1 MSGPSAAAR
10 SDVAAVPLG
19 IDTEQQVAVE
29 TAEEVRDP
37 GRSHPRRSR
46 VSAHT
51 WWQPALVLLALIGLG
66 YGIAGIFAL
75 QGRSFLWPAPHDV
88 LYAALLEPAATSQIY
103 PALLNSALVA
113 LTGLAVAVVLGIVA
127 ATVMVQARWIER
139 SFYPYAVI
147 LQCLPI
153 LAVAPLIGT
162 IFGYNFLGKVV
173 VTLLISLFPMI
184 SNTLFGLQAA
194 DRAQREL
201 FQLQGASRWTT
212 LTKLQVPA
220 AMPSI
225 FVGLR
230 NAAGLSVIGAIVGD
244 QLLGQGSPGL
254 GTAITV
260 FTSRTQGAEAFASI
274 LIASLFGIVVFLA
287 FGLLGRL
294 AVGKWFDL
302 G

>member
-1 MSGPSAAAR
+1 M
-10 SDVAAVPLG
+10 VL
-19 IDTEQQVAVE
+19 DTSQQVAAGTVE
-29 TAEEVRDP
+29 TLAGRTVEQPP
-37 GRSHPRRSR
+37 GRR
-46 VSAHT
+46 VRFRGGT
-51 WWQPALVLLALIGLG
+51 WWQPVVAFFVIIAVW
-66 YGIAGIFAL
+66 YGIAAIFAA
-75 QGRSFLWPAPHDV
+75 QGRGFLWPYPHEV
-88 LYAALLEPAATSQIY
+88 LAALVEPAAAAQIY
-103 PALLNSALVA
+103 PALLVSATVA
-113 LTGLAVAVVLGIVA
+113 LTGLVIAVVLGISI
-127 ATVMVQARWIER
+127 ATVMAQARWIER

-153 LAVAPLIGT
+153 LAIAPLIGVL
-162 IFGYNFLGKVV
+162 FGYNFLGKVI
-173 VTLLISLFPMI
+173 VTVLISLFPMI

-194 DRAQREL
+194 DKAQREL
-201 FQLQGASRWTT
+201 FQLQGASRST
-212 LTKLQVPA
+212 LLAKLLYPA

-254 GTAITV
+254 GVTISV
-260 FTSRTQGAEAFASI
+260 FISRIQGPETWATI
-274 LIASLFGIVVFLA
+274 VVASLFGIAVFLI